1 MGPPVTCYG
10 WISKHILMKLRCVV
24 FPKFCAPKFSKK
36 RKSRKPVIGFE
47 SNHALGRKNAKHL
60 WRSRFGRLK
69 ESARVRPRPLHQR
82 LHESL
87 PPKRN
92 DCRVA
97 PLFPRKKISSRWIG
111 RGGSCELGS
120 SSCYF
125 ERFILAVAFCGCS
138 LELSP
143 GAVLSP
149 PCLTPAIV
157 ANRKN
162 IRAVTCWHVWA
173 LIFANEWLIVF
184 YS

>member
-1 MGPPVTCYG
+1 MVESPSIFWWSSDVWC
-10 WISKHILMKLRCVV
+10 SQNFVHLNLARN
-24 FPKFCAPKFSKK
+24 A
-36 RKSRKPVIGFE
+36 SRGNLWSV
-47 SNHALGRKNAKHL
+47 SNPTMLWGEKNAKHL